1 MTTATGPPVQVVKEV
16 TVDDLVYRALQPET
30 KASTVEQMGIK
41 AFINHMGKDLTG
53 PNFNQTDT
61 EK

>member
-1 MTTATGPPVQVVKEV
+1 VQVVKEV